1 MLPRSRAVQTSR
13 AKWMFGRRTFLK
25 LSAALGLA
33 GLASEVFGML
43 SPDYHEPPVT
53 EDLRR
58 KALEGELPRRPL
70 GKTGEK
76 LSILGFGGFHLLE
89 VSESAAAELLNFYLD
104 AGGNFVETAIGYG
117 DGDSERKIGQVMR
130 TRRGECFL
138 STKTQFRSRKEAA
151 ASIDRSL
158 QNLKTDHLD
167 NVFMHCVS
175 TERELSTIMSD
186 DGSLRAA
193 EDARKTGKV
202 RFISITSH
210 LPEVLLKAVKAYPF
224 DAVMEWINYY
234 DCFNFP
240 LIYDAIIPACVERGI
255 GIICM
260 KPVAD
265 GLLWRP
271 ESAANAFRWVWS
283 MPEVTSAVAGNNRMH
298 LLASNLVLAKSFR
311 PMTEREKQ
319 NLYLKAPELANYVC
333 RRCRSCMPNN
343 AGLDIPEIHRLEGYY
358 DRQMMPGPVMTLPD
372 AELRE
377 GLNDWFGNRAYARA
391 AYAALDKKVAPDTDC
406 SDVEP
411 RCPYG
416 LPITAKL
423 KWIGRKLAS

>member
-1 MLPRSRAVQTSR
+1 MQSSSARWT
-13 AKWMFGRRTFLK
+13 FGRRTFLK
-25 LSAALGLA
+25 LSAALGVA
-33 GLASEVFGML
+33 GLASEVLGML
-43 SPDYHEPPVT
+43 SPAYHEAPVT

-58 KALEGELPRRPL
+58 KALTGELPRRTL

-89 VSESAAAELLNFYLD
+89 ISESAAADLLNFYLD
-104 AGGNFVETAIGYG
+104 AGGNFIETATGYG

-130 TRRGECFL
+130 TRRAECFL
-138 STKTQFRSRKEAA
+138 STKTQVRSRKEAA

-158 QNLKTDHLD
+158 QNLQTDHLD
-167 NVFMHCVS
+167 NIFMHCVS

-186 DGSLRAA
+186 DGALRAA
-193 EDARKTGKV
+193 EDARKAGKA

-210 LPEVLLKAVKAYPF
+210 LPEVLLKAVKAYRF
-224 DAVMEWINYY
+224 DAIMEWINYY
-234 DCFNFP
+234 DYFNFP
-240 LIYDAIIPACVERGI
+240 LIYDAILPACVERGI

-283 MPEVTSAVAGNNRMH
+283 MPEVTSAVASNNTMG
-298 LLASNLVLAKSFR
+298 LLASNLVLAKSYR
-311 PMTEREKQ
+311 PMTEREKE

-333 RRCRSCMPNN
+333 RRCRSCMPNG

-372 AELRE
+372 PELRA

-391 AYAALDKKVAPDTDC
+391 AYTALGKKVTADTDC

-416 LPITAKL
+416 LPIAAKL
-423 KWIGRKLAS
+423 KWIAKKLSS